1 MEELRFIMQYI
12 KRHKWHY
19 LAGIITLFVVDF
31 ANLYIPRIT
40 GTVTDGLTA
49 RTLDWNGVKS
59 CLLGLLLL
67 GLTLAVGRFLWR
79 YFLFGSARKIEK
91 ELRDDLFAHLEKMSV
106 DYFNE
111 NKTGDLMTR
120 FTSDLN
126 AIRMAIGMAVISAFD
141 ATVMTVMVI
150 GQMMVYVNVKL
161 TLLALIPMVVICGG
175 TIYYGKI
182 IHSRYMERQEAVS
195 DLTDFVQESFS
206 GIRVIKAFV
215 REQAQLKAFTKANER
230 TREKNLNLVRLQAVV
245 MPLLEVFIGISS
257 LVTLIYGGY
266 LAIVGEITLG
276 RFVAFHQYVNMLVWP
291 MLACGDAIN
300 TFAQGGASIKRV
312 RAVMEEKPG
321 VRDLLPGE
329 IRSGE
334 PSSGGQPG
342 EGGQSLERKSD
353 GNSAADREVS
363 GSRREKTSLGQED
376 GGVRRGKSAA
386 RAKSRLEA
394 VCREEKSPAIQFPLT
409 GQITFSHLT
418 YTHKGALQPDL
429 RDICLEVPA
438 GTTLAVIGRTGSG
451 KSTLVN
457 LMLHLYNTERG
468 MILLDGRD
476 INAIPLQELRRQI
489 AYVPQD
495 NFLFSDT
502 LKANIAFGAEGQD
515 MEKIVAATKAACIHD
530 SIMEFP
536 DQYDTIVG
544 ERGVTLSGGQKQRSS
559 IARALMKDAP
569 ILILDDA
576 LSAVDTDTEEKLLRN
591 LRENRQGKTTILIA
605 HRISTIQHADVIL
618 VLDEGRAAEV
628 GDHAGLMEQKGIYY
642 EMFEKQQLEA
652 AMGEQ
657 RAALHREFGDEPPQ
671 KETGQGAAR
680 ADEPSRKETGQGAD
694 QTDEPS
700 RKETG
705 QGAVRADEPLRKE
718 AAAGAALAPG
728 KEAE

>member
-1 MEELRFIMQYI
+1 MEEIHFIMRYI
-12 KRHKWHY
+12 KRHRWQY
-19 LAGIITLFVVDF
+19 IAGIITLFVVDF

-40 GTVTDGLTA
+40 GAITDGLTA
-49 RTLDWNGVKS
+49 HTLDWNGVKG
-59 CLLGLLLL
+59 CLLVLLLL
-67 GLTLAVGRFLWR
+67 GLTLALGRFLWR
-79 YFLFGSARKIEK
+79 FFLFGASRNIEK
-91 ELRDDLFAHLEKMSV
+91 ELRNDMFAHLEKMSV

-126 AIRMAIGMAVISAFD
+126 AIRLAIGMAVISTFD

-150 GQMMVYVNVKL
+150 GQMMVYVNLKL
-161 TLLALIPMVVICGG
+161 TLLALIPMVIICGG
-175 TIYYGKI
+175 TIYYGKV
-182 IHSRYMERQEAVS
+182 IHARYMERQEAVS
-195 DLTDFVQESFS
+195 DLTDYVQESFS

-215 REQAQLKAFTKANER
+215 REKAQLKAFTRANEK
-230 TREKNLNLVRLQAVV
+230 TREKNLALVKLQAVI

-312 RAVMEEKPG
+312 RAVMETEPG
-321 VRDLLPGE
+321 VRDMP
-329 IRSGE
+329 SGE
-334 PSSGGQPG
+334 S
-342 EGGQSLERKSD
+342 GQSASDLQASERQRA
-353 GNSAADREVS
+353 GATSA
-363 GSRREKTSLGQED
+363 
-376 GGVRRGKSAA
+376 SALA
-386 RAKSRLEA
+386 
-394 VCREEKSPAIQFPLT
+394 

-418 YTHKGALQPDL
+418 YTHKGAPEPAL

-451 KSTLVN
+451 KSTLVD
-457 LMLHLYNTERG
+457 LMLHLYNTEPG

-476 INAIPLQELRRQI
+476 IGAIPLAELRAQI

-502 LKANIAFGAEGQD
+502 LKGNIAFGAEHRD
-515 MEKIVAATKAACIHD
+515 MDRIVAATKAACIHD

-536 DQYDTIVG
+536 EGYETVVG

-576 LSAVDTDTEEKLLRN
+576 LSAVDTDTEEQLLRN
-591 LRENRQGKTTILIA
+591 LHENRQGRTTILIA

-618 VLDEGRAAEV
+618 VLEEGRAAEV
-628 GDHAGLMEQKGIYY
+628 GSHAQLMERKGIYY

-657 RAALHREFGDEPPQ
+657 RAALHREYRDEPASQSQGEAVPQ
-671 KETGQGAAR
+671 EGRAEKPSPEEVMPGEGRMGKPFQGDAAPETRQ
-680 ADEPSRKETGQGAD
+680 DTE
-694 QTDEPS
+694 
-700 RKETG
+700 
-705 QGAVRADEPLRKE
+705 
-718 AAAGAALAPG
+718 